1 VKDTIVAIS
10 TPRGFGGI
18 GIVRL
23 SGNEALT
30 IAQKILSKKIA
41 KPRYALYGAVFDP
54 ITKAEIDTAVVT
66 YYKAPHSYTGEDVVE
81 ISMHGGIKNLEMVL
95 NLLISLGARMAEKGE
110 FTRRA
115 VLNGKMDIFEANA
128 VVELIEAKTEKAVLL
143 SSKRLFGEL
152 SEDVEN
158 IRNKILTV
166 NSQIEASI
174 DFPFD
179 VEEVDKNTVRDTL
192 ESISSEIKK
201 LLISYNES
209 RVVLDGVRVTIVGK
223 PNVGKSTLLNALLK
237 FDRAIVSEIPGT
249 TRDTVEETVDF
260 YGIPMKIIDTA
271 GIRDSNDALEKLG
284 IERSKRAVET
294 SDLILFVFD
303 ASTPLD
309 DTDLELLD
317 FTNGKQRIIVVN
329 KTDLPKAFSED
340 ELKKIIKGEEV
351 IEISALLKEGIDKV
365 EGEIKKRL
373 INIDFDSVFVTNKV
387 EFDILNS
394 ALSHIVAGLE
404 LLKTGT
410 LDLVT
415 EELREAIEILGAVSG
430 EALSSEILDTIF
442 SRFCIGK

>member
-1 VKDTIVAIS
+1 MKDTIAAIS

-30 IAQKILSKKIA
+30 IAQKIFSKKIA
-41 KPRYALYGAVFDP
+41 KPRFTLYGAVFDP
-54 ITKAEIDTAVVT
+54 TTKAQIDTAVVT
-66 YYKAPHSYTGEDVVE
+66 YYRAPHSYTGEDIVE

-95 NLLISLGARMAEKGE
+95 NLLISLGARMAERGE

-143 SSKRLFGEL
+143 SSKRLFGGL
-152 SEDVEN
+152 SEEVAN
-158 IRNKILTV
+158 IRSRILTV

-179 VEEVDKNTVRDTL
+179 VEEVDKNTVEDSL
-192 ESISSEIKK
+192 ETIVNDIKK
-201 LLISYNES
+201 LLSSYKES
-209 RVVLDGVRVTIVGK
+209 RVVFDGVRVAIVGK

-249 TRDTVEETVDF
+249 TRDTVEETIDF

-271 GIRDSNDALEKLG
+271 GIRDSNDTLEKLG
-284 IERSKRAVET
+284 IDRSKRAIEA

-309 DTDLELLD
+309 GTDFELLD
-317 FTNGKQRIIVVN
+317 FTSGKQRIVIVN
-329 KTDLPKAFSED
+329 KTDLPKAFSEE
-340 ELKKIIKGEEV
+340 ELKKVIKGEEV

-365 EGEIKKRL
+365 EDEIKNRL

-387 EFDILNS
+387 EFDILNN

-404 LLKTGT
+404 LLQTGT

-415 EELREAIEILGAVSG
+415 EELRDAIEILGSVSG
-430 EALSSEILDTIF
+430 EALSSEILDNIF

>member
-1 VKDTIVAIS
+1 MKDTIAAIS

-30 IAQKILSKKIA
+30 IAQKIFSKKIA

-54 ITKAEIDTAVVT
+54 TTKAQIDTAVVT
-66 YYKAPHSYTGEDVVE
+66 YYRAPHSYTGEDIVE

-95 NLLISLGARMAEKGE
+95 NLLISLGARMAERGE

-143 SSKRLFGEL
+143 SSKRLFGGL
-152 SEDVEN
+152 SEEVAN
-158 IRNKILTV
+158 IRSRILTV

-179 VEEVDKNTVRDTL
+179 VEEVDKNTVKDTL
-192 ESISSEIKK
+192 GTIVNDIKK
-201 LLISYNES
+201 LLSSYKES
-209 RVVLDGVRVTIVGK
+209 RVVFDGVRVAIVGK

-249 TRDTVEETVDF
+249 TRDTVEETIDF

-271 GIRDSNDALEKLG
+271 GIRDSNDTLEKLG
-284 IERSKRAVET
+284 IDRSKRAIEA

-309 DTDLELLD
+309 GTDFELLD
-317 FTNGKQRIIVVN
+317 FTSGKQRIVIVN
-329 KTDLPKAFSED
+329 KTDLPKAFSEE
-340 ELKKIIKGEEV
+340 ELKKVIKGEEV

-365 EGEIKKRL
+365 EDEIKNRL

-387 EFDILNS
+387 EFDILNN

-404 LLKTGT
+404 LLQTGT

-415 EELREAIEILGAVSG
+415 EELRDAIEILGSVSG

>member
-1 VKDTIVAIS
+1 MKDTIVAIS

-317 FTNGKQRIIVVN
+317 FTNGK
-329 KTDLPKAFSED
+329 
-340 ELKKIIKGEEV
+340 
-351 IEISALLKEGIDKV
+351 
-365 EGEIKKRL
+365 
-373 INIDFDSVFVTNKV
+373 
-387 EFDILNS
+387 
-394 ALSHIVAGLE
+394 
-404 LLKTGT
+404 
-410 LDLVT
+410 
-415 EELREAIEILGAVSG
+415 
-430 EALSSEILDTIF
+430 
-442 SRFCIGK
+442 

>member
-365 EGEIKKRL
+365 EGEIKQRL

>member
-1 VKDTIVAIS
+1 MKDTIAAIS

-30 IAQKILSKKIA
+30 IAQKIFSKKIA

-54 ITKAEIDTAVVT
+54 TTKAQIDTAVVT
-66 YYKAPHSYTGEDVVE
+66 YYRAPHSYTGEDIVE

-95 NLLISLGARMAEKGE
+95 NLLISLGARMAERGE

-143 SSKRLFGEL
+143 SSKRLFGGL
-152 SEDVEN
+152 SEEVAN
-158 IRNKILTV
+158 IRSRILTV

-179 VEEVDKNTVRDTL
+179 VEEVDKNTVEDSL
-192 ESISSEIKK
+192 ETIVNDIKK
-201 LLISYNES
+201 LLSSYKES
-209 RVVLDGVRVTIVGK
+209 RVVFDGVRVAIVGK

-249 TRDTVEETVDF
+249 TRDTVEETIDF

-271 GIRDSNDALEKLG
+271 GIRDSNDTLEKLG
-284 IERSKRAVET
+284 IDRSKRAIEA

-309 DTDLELLD
+309 GTDFELLD
-317 FTNGKQRIIVVN
+317 FTSGKQRIVIVN
-329 KTDLPKAFSED
+329 KTDLPKAFSE
-340 ELKKIIKGEEV
+340 EKLKKVIKGEEV

-365 EGEIKKRL
+365 EDEIKNRL

-387 EFDILNS
+387 EFDILNN

-404 LLKTGT
+404 LLQTGT

-415 EELREAIEILGAVSG
+415 EELRDAIEILGSVSG

>member
-1 VKDTIVAIS
+1 MKDTIAAIS

-30 IAQKILSKKIA
+30 IAQKIFSKKIA

-54 ITKAEIDTAVVT
+54 TTKAQIDTAVVT
-66 YYKAPHSYTGEDVVE
+66 YYRAPHSYTGEDIVE

-95 NLLISLGARMAEKGE
+95 NLLISLGARMAERGE

-143 SSKRLFGEL
+143 SSKRLFGGL
-152 SEDVEN
+152 SEEVAN
-158 IRNKILTV
+158 IRSRILTV

-179 VEEVDKNTVRDTL
+179 VEEVDKNTVEDSL
-192 ESISSEIKK
+192 ETIVNDIKK
-201 LLISYNES
+201 LLSSYKES
-209 RVVLDGVRVTIVGK
+209 RVVFDGVRVAIVGK

-249 TRDTVEETVDF
+249 TRDTVEETIDF

-271 GIRDSNDALEKLG
+271 GIRDSNDTLEKLG
-284 IERSKRAVET
+284 IDRSKRAIEA

-309 DTDLELLD
+309 GTDFELLD
-317 FTNGKQRIIVVN
+317 FTSGKQRIVIVN
-329 KTDLPKAFSED
+329 KTDLPKAFSEE
-340 ELKKIIKGEEV
+340 ELKKVIKGEEV

-365 EGEIKKRL
+365 EDEIKNRL

-387 EFDILNS
+387 EFDILNN

-404 LLKTGT
+404 LLQTGT

-415 EELREAIEILGAVSG
+415 EELRDAIEILGSVSG

>member
-1 VKDTIVAIS
+1 MKDTIVAIS

-115 VLNGKMDIFEANA
+115 VLNGKMDIFEAKA

-373 INIDFDSVFVTNKV
+373 INIDFDSAFVTNKV

-394 ALSHIVAGLE
+394 ALSHIIAGLD

>member
-1 VKDTIVAIS
+1 MKDTIVAIS

-365 EGEIKKRL
+365 EGEIKQRL

-430 EALSSEILDTIF
+430 EALSSEMLDTIF

>member
-1 VKDTIVAIS
+1 MKDTIVAIS

-23 SGNEALT
+23 SGDEALT
-30 IAQKILSKKIA
+30 IAQKIFSKKIA

-95 NLLISLGARMAEKGE
+95 NLLISLGAQMAEKGE

-201 LLISYNES
+201 LLMSYNES

-309 DTDLELLD
+309 DSDLELLD

-340 ELKKIIKGEEV
+340 ELKKIIKGEEI

-365 EGEIKKRL
+365 EDEIKKRL
-373 INIDFDSVFVTNKV
+373 INIDFDSAFVTNKV

-394 ALSHIVAGLE
+394 ALSHIIAGLD

>member
-1 VKDTIVAIS
+1 MKDTIVAIS

-23 SGNEALT
+23 SGDEALT
-30 IAQKILSKKIA
+30 IAQKIFSKKIA

-95 NLLISLGARMAEKGE
+95 NLLISLGAQMAEKGE

-152 SEDVEN
+152 SEDVKN
-158 IRNKILTV
+158 IRNKILAV

-179 VEEVDKNTVRDTL
+179 VEEVDKNTVRDAL

-201 LLISYNES
+201 LLMSYNES

-309 DTDLELLD
+309 DSDLELLD

-340 ELKKIIKGEEV
+340 ELKKIIKGEEI

-365 EGEIKKRL
+365 EDEIKKRL
-373 INIDFDSVFVTNKV
+373 INIDFDSAFVTNKV

-394 ALSHIVAGLE
+394 ALSHIIAGLD

>member
-1 VKDTIVAIS
+1 MKDTIAAIS

-30 IAQKILSKKIA
+30 IAQKIFSKKIA
-41 KPRYALYGAVFDP
+41 KPRFTLYGAVFDP
-54 ITKAEIDTAVVT
+54 TTKAQIDTAVVT
-66 YYKAPHSYTGEDVVE
+66 YYRAPHSYTGEDIVE

-95 NLLISLGARMAEKGE
+95 NLLISLGARMAERGE

-143 SSKRLFGEL
+143 SSKRLFGGL
-152 SEDVEN
+152 SEEVAN
-158 IRNKILTV
+158 IRSRILTV

-179 VEEVDKNTVRDTL
+179 VEEVDKNTVEDSL
-192 ESISSEIKK
+192 ETIVNDIKK
-201 LLISYNES
+201 LLSSYKES
-209 RVVLDGVRVTIVGK
+209 RVVFDGVRVAIVGK

-249 TRDTVEETVDF
+249 TRDTVEETIDF

-271 GIRDSNDALEKLG
+271 GIRDSNDTLEKLG
-284 IERSKRAVET
+284 IDRSKRAIEA

-309 DTDLELLD
+309 GTDFELLD
-317 FTNGKQRIIVVN
+317 FTSGKQRIVIVN
-329 KTDLPKAFSED
+329 KTDLPKAFSEE
-340 ELKKIIKGEEV
+340 ELKKVIKGEEV

-365 EGEIKKRL
+365 EDEIKNRL

-387 EFDILNS
+387 EFDILNN

-404 LLKTGT
+404 LLQTGT

-415 EELREAIEILGAVSG
+415 EELRDTIEILGSVSG

>member
-1 VKDTIVAIS
+1 MKDTIAAIS

-30 IAQKILSKKIA
+30 IAQKIFSKKIA
-41 KPRYALYGAVFDP
+41 KPRFALYGAVFDP
-54 ITKAEIDTAVVT
+54 TTKAQIDTAVVT
-66 YYKAPHSYTGEDVVE
+66 YYRAPHSYTGEDIVE

-95 NLLISLGARMAEKGE
+95 NLLISLGARMAERGE

-143 SSKRLFGEL
+143 SSKRLFGGL
-152 SEDVEN
+152 SEEVAN
-158 IRNKILTV
+158 IRSRILTV

-179 VEEVDKNTVRDTL
+179 VEEVDKNTVKDTL
-192 ESISSEIKK
+192 GTIVNDIKK
-201 LLISYNES
+201 LLSSYKES
-209 RVVLDGVRVTIVGK
+209 RVVFDGVRVAIVGK

-249 TRDTVEETVDF
+249 TRDTVEETIDF

-271 GIRDSNDALEKLG
+271 GIRDSNDTLEKLG
-284 IERSKRAVET
+284 IDRSKRAIEA

-317 FTNGKQRIIVVN
+317 FTSGKQRIVIVN
-329 KTDLPKAFSED
+329 KTDLPKAFSEE
-340 ELKKIIKGEEV
+340 ELKKVIKGEKV

-365 EGEIKKRL
+365 EDEIKNRL

-387 EFDILNS
+387 EFDILNN

-404 LLKTGT
+404 LLQTGT

-415 EELREAIEILGAVSG
+415 EELRDAIEILGSVSG

>member
-1 VKDTIVAIS
+1 MKDTIAAIS

-30 IAQKILSKKIA
+30 IAQKIFSKKIA

-54 ITKAEIDTAVVT
+54 TTKAQIDTAVVT
-66 YYKAPHSYTGEDVVE
+66 YYKAPHSYTGEDIVE

-95 NLLISLGARMAEKGE
+95 NLLISLGARMAERGE

-143 SSKRLFGEL
+143 SSKRLFGGL
-152 SEDVEN
+152 SEEVAN
-158 IRNKILTV
+158 IRSRILTV

-179 VEEVDKNTVRDTL
+179 VEEVDKNTVKDTL
-192 ESISSEIKK
+192 ETIVNDIKK
-201 LLISYNES
+201 LLSSYKES
-209 RVVLDGVRVTIVGK
+209 RVVFDGVRVAIVGK

-249 TRDTVEETVDF
+249 TRDTVEETIDF

-271 GIRDSNDALEKLG
+271 GIRDSNDTLEKLG
-284 IERSKRAVET
+284 IERSKRAIEA

-309 DTDLELLD
+309 NTDFELLD
-317 FTNGKQRIIVVN
+317 FTSGKQRIVIVN
-329 KTDLPKAFSED
+329 KTDLPKAFSE
-340 ELKKIIKGEEV
+340 EKLKKVIKGEKV

-365 EGEIKKRL
+365 EDEIKNRL

-387 EFDILNS
+387 EFDILNN
-394 ALSHIVAGLE
+394 ALSHIAAGLE
-404 LLKTGT
+404 LLQTGT

-415 EELREAIEILGAVSG
+415 EELRDAIEILGSVSG

>member
-1 VKDTIVAIS
+1 MKDTIAAIS

-30 IAQKILSKKIA
+30 IAQKIFSKKIA
-41 KPRYALYGAVFDP
+41 KPRFTLYGAVFDP
-54 ITKAEIDTAVVT
+54 TTKAQIDTAVVT
-66 YYKAPHSYTGEDVVE
+66 YYRAPHSYTGEDIVE

-95 NLLISLGARMAEKGE
+95 NLLIYLGARMAERGE

-143 SSKRLFGEL
+143 SSKRLFGGL
-152 SEDVEN
+152 SEEVAN
-158 IRNKILTV
+158 IRSRILTV

-179 VEEVDKNTVRDTL
+179 VEEVDKHTVEDSL
-192 ESISSEIKK
+192 ETIINDIKK
-201 LLISYNES
+201 LLSSYKES
-209 RVVLDGVRVTIVGK
+209 RVVFDGVRVAIVGK

-249 TRDTVEETVDF
+249 TRDTVEETIDF

-271 GIRDSNDALEKLG
+271 GIRDSNDTLEKLG
-284 IERSKRAVET
+284 IDRSKRAIEA

-309 DTDLELLD
+309 GTDFELLD
-317 FTNGKQRIIVVN
+317 FTSGKQRIVIVN
-329 KTDLPKAFSED
+329 KTDLPKAFSEE
-340 ELKKIIKGEEV
+340 ELKKVIKGEEV

-365 EGEIKKRL
+365 EDEIKNRL

-387 EFDILNS
+387 EFDILNN

-404 LLKTGT
+404 LLQTGT

-415 EELREAIEILGAVSG
+415 EELRDTIEILGSVSG

>member
-1 VKDTIVAIS
+1 MKDTIVAIS

-30 IAQKILSKKIA
+30 IAQKIFSKKIA

-365 EGEIKKRL
+365 EGEIKQRL

-430 EALSSEILDTIF
+430 EALSSEMLDTIF

>member
-1 VKDTIVAIS
+1 MKDTIVAIS

-30 IAQKILSKKIA
+30 IAQKIFSKKIA

-249 TRDTVEETVDF
+249 TSDTVEETVDF

-365 EGEIKKRL
+365 EGEIKQRL

-430 EALSSEILDTIF
+430 EALSSEMLDTIF

>member
-1 VKDTIVAIS
+1 MKDTIVAIS

-201 LLISYNES
+201 LLMSYNES

-430 EALSSEILDTIF
+430 EALSSEMLDTIF

>member
-1 VKDTIVAIS
+1 MKDTIAAIS

-30 IAQKILSKKIA
+30 IAQKIFSKKIA

-54 ITKAEIDTAVVT
+54 TTKAQIDTAVVT
-66 YYKAPHSYTGEDVVE
+66 YYRTPHSYTGEDIVE

-95 NLLISLGARMAEKGE
+95 NLLISLGARMAERGE

-143 SSKRLFGEL
+143 SSKRLFGGL
-152 SEDVEN
+152 SEEVAN
-158 IRNKILTV
+158 IRSRILTV

-179 VEEVDKNTVRDTL
+179 VEEVDKNTVEDSL
-192 ESISSEIKK
+192 ETIVNDIKK
-201 LLISYNES
+201 LLSSYKES
-209 RVVLDGVRVTIVGK
+209 RVVFDGVRVAIVGK

-249 TRDTVEETVDF
+249 TRDTVEETIDF

-271 GIRDSNDALEKLG
+271 GIRDSNDTLEKLG
-284 IERSKRAVET
+284 IDRSKRAIEA

-309 DTDLELLD
+309 GTDFELLD
-317 FTNGKQRIIVVN
+317 FTSGKQRIVIVN
-329 KTDLPKAFSED
+329 KTDLPKAFSEE
-340 ELKKIIKGEEV
+340 ELKKVIKGEEV

-365 EGEIKKRL
+365 EDEIKNRL

-387 EFDILNS
+387 EFDILNN

-404 LLKTGT
+404 LLQTGT

-415 EELREAIEILGAVSG
+415 EELRDAIEILGSVSG

>member
-1 VKDTIVAIS
+1 MKDTIAAIS

-30 IAQKILSKKIA
+30 IAQKIFSKKIA
-41 KPRYALYGAVFDP
+41 KPRFTLYGAVFDP
-54 ITKAEIDTAVVT
+54 TTKAQIDTAVVT
-66 YYKAPHSYTGEDVVE
+66 YYRAPHSYTGEDIVE

-95 NLLISLGARMAEKGE
+95 NLLISLGARMAERGE

-143 SSKRLFGEL
+143 SSKRLFGGL
-152 SEDVEN
+152 SEEVAN
-158 IRNKILTV
+158 IRSRILTV

-179 VEEVDKNTVRDTL
+179 VEEVDKNTVEDSL
-192 ESISSEIKK
+192 ETIVNDIKK
-201 LLISYNES
+201 LLSSYKES
-209 RVVLDGVRVTIVGK
+209 RVVFDGVRVAIVGK

-249 TRDTVEETVDF
+249 TRDTVEETIDF

-271 GIRDSNDALEKLG
+271 GIRDSNDTLEKLG
-284 IERSKRAVET
+284 IDRSKRAIEA

-309 DTDLELLD
+309 GTDFELLD
-317 FTNGKQRIIVVN
+317 FTSGKQRIVIVN
-329 KTDLPKAFSED
+329 KTDLPKAFSEE
-340 ELKKIIKGEEV
+340 ELKKVIKGEEV

-365 EGEIKKRL
+365 EDEIKNRL

-387 EFDILNS
+387 EFDILNN

-404 LLKTGT
+404 LLQTGT

-415 EELREAIEILGAVSG
+415 EELRDAIEILGSVSG

>member
-1 VKDTIVAIS
+1 MKDTIVAIS

>member
-1 VKDTIVAIS
+1 VKDTIAAIS

-30 IAQKILSKKIA
+30 IAQKIFSKKIA

-54 ITKAEIDTAVVT
+54 TTKAQIDTAVVT
-66 YYKAPHSYTGEDVVE
+66 YYKAPHSYTGEDIVE

-95 NLLISLGARMAEKGE
+95 NLLISLGARMAERGE

-143 SSKRLFGEL
+143 SSKRLFGGL
-152 SEDVEN
+152 SEEVAN
-158 IRNKILTV
+158 IRSRILTV

-179 VEEVDKNTVRDTL
+179 VEEVDKNTVKDTL
-192 ESISSEIKK
+192 ETIVNDIKK
-201 LLISYNES
+201 LLSSYKES
-209 RVVLDGVRVTIVGK
+209 RVVFDGVRVAIVGK

-249 TRDTVEETVDF
+249 TRDTVEETIDF

-271 GIRDSNDALEKLG
+271 GIRDSNDTLEKLG
-284 IERSKRAVET
+284 IERSKRAIEA

-309 DTDLELLD
+309 NTDFELLD
-317 FTNGKQRIIVVN
+317 FTSGKQRIVIVN
-329 KTDLPKAFSED
+329 KTDLPKAFSE
-340 ELKKIIKGEEV
+340 EKLKKVIKGEKV

-365 EGEIKKRL
+365 EDEIKNRL

-387 EFDILNS
+387 EFDILNN
-394 ALSHIVAGLE
+394 ALSHIAAGLE
-404 LLKTGT
+404 LLQTGT

-415 EELREAIEILGAVSG
+415 EELRDAIEILGSVSG

>member
-1 VKDTIVAIS
+1 MKDTIVAIS

-23 SGNEALT
+23 SGDEALT
-30 IAQKILSKKIA
+30 IAQKIFSKKIA

-95 NLLISLGARMAEKGE
+95 NLLISLGAQMAEKGE

-152 SEDVEN
+152 SEDVKN
-158 IRNKILTV
+158 IRNKILAV

-201 LLISYNES
+201 LLMSYNES

-309 DTDLELLD
+309 DSDLELLD

-340 ELKKIIKGEEV
+340 ELKKIIKGEEI

-365 EGEIKKRL
+365 EDEIKKRL
-373 INIDFDSVFVTNKV
+373 INIDFDSAFVTNKV

-394 ALSHIVAGLE
+394 ALSHIIAGLD

>member
-1 VKDTIVAIS
+1 MKDTIAAIS

-30 IAQKILSKKIA
+30 IAQKIFSKKIA

-54 ITKAEIDTAVVT
+54 TTKAQIDTAVVT
-66 YYKAPHSYTGEDVVE
+66 YYRAPHSYTGEDIVE

-95 NLLISLGARMAEKGE
+95 NLLISLGARMAERGE

-143 SSKRLFGEL
+143 SSKRLFGGL
-152 SEDVEN
+152 SEEVAN
-158 IRNKILTV
+158 IRSRILTV

-179 VEEVDKNTVRDTL
+179 VEEVDKNTVEDSL
-192 ESISSEIKK
+192 ETIVNDIKK
-201 LLISYNES
+201 LLSSYKES
-209 RVVLDGVRVTIVGK
+209 RVVFDGVRVAIVGK

-249 TRDTVEETVDF
+249 TRDTVEETIDF

-271 GIRDSNDALEKLG
+271 GIRDSNDTLEKLG
-284 IERSKRAVET
+284 IDRSKRAIEA

-309 DTDLELLD
+309 GTDLELLD
-317 FTNGKQRIIVVN
+317 FTSGKQRIVIVN
-329 KTDLPKAFSED
+329 KTDLPKAFSE
-340 ELKKIIKGEEV
+340 EKLKKVIKGEEV

-365 EGEIKKRL
+365 EDEIKNRL

-387 EFDILNS
+387 EFDILNN

-404 LLKTGT
+404 LLQTGT

-415 EELREAIEILGAVSG
+415 EELRDAIEILGSVSG